1 MLDNCCIVSV
11 GIGQWYPKGID
22 RLNKSLN
29 EFGARYPRLI
39 YRDEYP
45 PGCPTI
51 ETHGYA
57 FKPYAL
63 REASTKGFRYLLWVD
78 ASIWAIKPID
88 VIFKKIAED
97 GHLFFD
103 NGPINDYVTMGVW
116 CRDATLPK
124 LGVDREYAMEIPE
137 ITTSLFG
144 LDMDRT
150 DSKIFLERWMN
161 FAHDGETFIVHPRDN
176 SNGECSLDMRVKGHR
191 YDQTAGSF
199 LAHELAMKKTHMPN
213 YYAYY
218 EKRGPWSALVN
229 RGM

>member
-1 MLDNCCIVSV
+1 MLDKCCIVSA
-11 GIGQWYPKGID
+11 GIGYWYPRGVD

-29 EFGARYPRLI
+29 EFGAKIPRLI

-57 FKPYAL
+57 FKPHAL
-63 REASTKGFRYLLWVD
+63 REALTKGFRYLLWVD

-88 VIFKKIAED
+88 VIFEKIAED
-97 GHLFFD
+97 GHLFFH
-103 NGPINDYVTMGVW
+103 NGFSMGAW

-124 LGVDREYAMEIPE
+124 LGIDREYSMGIPE
-137 ITTSLFG
+137 ITTSMFG

-150 DSKIFLERWMN
+150 DSQIFLERWME

-176 SNGECSLDMRVKGHR
+176 QNGECSADVRVKGHR

-199 LAHELAMKKTHMPN
+199 LVHEFGMKKTYMPN

-218 EKRGPWSALVN
+218 QRRGPWTTFVN
-229 RGM
+229 MGM